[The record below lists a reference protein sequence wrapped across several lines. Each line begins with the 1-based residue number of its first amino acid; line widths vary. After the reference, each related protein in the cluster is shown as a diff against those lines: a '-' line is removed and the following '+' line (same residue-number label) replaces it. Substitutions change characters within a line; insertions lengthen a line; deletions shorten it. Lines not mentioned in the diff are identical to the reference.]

1 MLKIFLSVRNRLG
14 ITKKCIESI
23 EHNTTE
29 PYQIFVYDNLTNYR
43 LDDHIEYF
51 GNLYKEGRIT
61 QVTFNSKDST
71 FNAFSKAV
79 SSNMFGL
86 QHEQDPDKD
95 KTEHLMI
102 LDNDVIIVHK
112 KFDKMLRKCWQNVK
126 KKKLNNV
133 KIIGQKPGGIKG
145 CKTVIEGGLSG
156 IEARIGKLGGSGMWS
171 VRSDFYRDVGFLDLK
186 RLQGQNKR
194 HDQMYWQ
201 KCEKASQGQPYIIAL
216 NTKIGIHCG
225 KVAGS
230 ICNPLSKMNSNEVL
244 EKIKW
249 SKADKEIEA
258 MSYDNFINMIMKD
271 KYLANDW

>member
-1 MLKIFLSVRNRLG
+1 MLKILVSVRNRLG
-14 ITKKCIESI
+14 ISKKCIQSI
-23 EHNTTE
+23 ERNAVE
-29 PYQIFVYDNLTNYR
+29 DYQIFVYNNLTNYR
-43 LDDHIEYF
+43 LDDHIKYF
-51 GNLYKEGRIT
+51 GNLYKEGRIA

-102 LDNDVIIVHK
+102 LDNDIVIIHK
-112 KFDKMLRKCWQNVK
+112 KFDKLLRKCWQDVK

-145 CKTVIEGGLSG
+145 CKTIIEGGLCG
-156 IEARIGKLGGSGMWS
+156 IEARIGKLGGSGLWHIC
-171 VRSDFYRDVGFLDLK
+171 SDFYRDVGFLDLK
-186 RLQGQNKR
+186 KLQGQNKK
-194 HDQMYWQ
+194 HDQMTWQ
-201 KCEKASQGQPYIIAL
+201 LCEKATNGEPYIIAL
-216 NTKIGIHCG
+216 KTKIGIHCG
-225 KVAGS
+225 KIAGS
-230 ICNPLSKMNSNEVL
+230 VCNPLSKMNPKDAL

-258 MSYDNFINMIMKD
+258 MTYDNFINMIMED